1 VNRMKKEDVLFI
13 KGIEAF
19 NKRQFYDA
27 HEYWEELWLDY
38 KLTDPQFIQGLI
50 QLAVSYFH
58 FFNQNLNGA
67 RSMIK
72 KCLKKIDP
80 IEVARGIDVMELKL
94 QIYNVQK
101 YFNKIDNT
109 NDITS
114 RYIITLKVI
123 HE

>member
-1 VNRMKKEDVLFI
+1 MKKEDVLFN

-19 NKRQFYDA
+19 NKREFYDA

-38 KLTDPQFIQGLI
+38 KLNDAKFIQGLI

-58 FFNQNLNGA
+58 FFNHNLNGA
-67 RSMIK
+67 RSMLK

-80 IEVARGIDVMELKL
+80 IEVARGIDVIELKSK
-94 QIYNVQK
+94 ICNVQE
-101 YFNKIDNT
+101 YFNNINITSNID
-109 NDITS
+109 S